1 MKKLL
6 AFSMLLLAVAL
17 SVVTASP
24 IPLLFQLPKANVIGL
39 SDADLSAIT
48 TYAEQNQLPLI
59 ASLVNGLD
67 IANDIMVHPGVKN
80 KIPMPKLKIGPGF
93 RPYSGTEQFK
103 VNSAKYTDRH
113 LEVKVGKRE
122 IEVDPEDYRGTY
134 LAWATSPGSPAT
146 KKEIP
151 FAQFFWEQVIRELQ
165 REINDETAYHG
176 FDTTGIV
183 AWDNGTTYSIGD
195 IVLFASSTNNP
206 NSVQDYYM
214 AIAATNA
221 AESPDTHPAKW
232 RYVTARAV
240 APGIESYILAGITA
254 AEISPV
260 TTGAI
265 DATPGVAIAA
275 FNELFRSFNSAY
287 RNNGIIISCSQTDM
301 DFLID
306 DLLDKYSKYTRDD
319 LSNAPYI
326 VLPNSNGKCVV
337 KVATWLGT
345 SRRLIAGPYVP
356 SDPGRHM
363 NLWMATDQLSD
374 VNSLRVNTESNLWT
388 IKAGIKVALGFNYQD
403 PEAIKVGDQ
412 S

>member
-1 MKKLL
+1 MKKLQ
-6 AFSMLLLAVAL
+6 AFALLFLAVAL
-17 SVVTASP
+17 SVATASP
-24 IPLLFQLPKANVIGL
+24 IPLLFQLPHANVLGL

-48 TYAEQNQLPLI
+48 TYAEQNQMPLI
-59 ASLVNGLD
+59 SSLVNGLD
-67 IANDIMVHPGVKN
+67 IAQDIMVHPGVKN

-103 VNSAKYTDRH
+103 INSAAYTDRH

-122 IEVDPEDYRGTY
+122 LQIDPEDYRGTY
-134 LAWATSPGSPAT
+134 LAWATSPGSAAT

-151 FAQFFWEQVIRELQ
+151 FAQFFWEQVIKELQ
-165 REINDETAYHG
+165 AEINDETAYHG

-183 AWDNGTTYSIGD
+183 AWDNGTVYNPGD
-195 IVLFASSTNNP
+195 RVLFASATNNP
-206 NSVQDYYM
+206 NSVQDYYECV
-214 AIAATNA
+214 TLTVA

-232 RYVTARAV
+232 QYVTARAV
-240 APGIESYILAGITA
+240 APGIESYIAAGITA
-254 AEISPV
+254 TEISPV

-265 DATPGVAIAA
+265 TATSGEAIAA
-275 FNELFRSFNSAY
+275 FNELFRAWSAPY
-287 RNNGIIISCSQTDM
+287 RRNGIIISASLTDM

-337 KVATWLGT
+337 KTATWLGS
-345 SRRLIAGPYVP
+345 SRRLVSGPYVP

-363 NLWMATDQLSD
+363 NLWMGTDQLSD
-374 VNSLRVNTESNLWT
+374 LNQIRVNTESNLWT
-388 IKAGIKVALGFNYQD
+388 IKGGIKFPLGFQYQD
-403 PEAIKVGDQ
+403 AEAIKVGDQ